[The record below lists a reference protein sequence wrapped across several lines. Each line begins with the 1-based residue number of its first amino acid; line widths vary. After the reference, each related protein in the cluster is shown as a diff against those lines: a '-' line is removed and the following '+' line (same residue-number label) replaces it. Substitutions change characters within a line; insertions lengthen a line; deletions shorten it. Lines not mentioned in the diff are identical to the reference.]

1 MTDEFEKNVGSDRRT
16 FIKRLVITS
25 AFAAPVVSSFTMTGV
40 RAVLSQG
47 SITALA
53 NSNATPPPG
62 PPNYPEQLICGQV
75 RDPKVPLTLDVDDG
89 PIHIKVVVPADAL
102 PGEGR
107 VGAGTIVCIYKGDLE
122 ALAAEVPS
130 GETPISAY
138 AVVWHANNNSK
149 PDALSPITMTVTNDV
164 TESGDPIYV
173 FDKDTGDTVPAGTA
187 GATMWEVSFVE
198 DPAYVVTRVG
208 PAPPPEPTPPGPAP
222 VRVEPD
228 FTG

>member
-1 MTDEFEKNVGSDRRT
+1 MTDEFEQNVGPDRRS

-40 RAVLSQG
+40 RAVLKQG

-53 NSNATPPPG
+53 NSNTTPPPG
-62 PPNYPEQLICGQV
+62 PPHYPEQLVCGQSQ
-75 RDPKVPLTLDVDDG
+75 DPNFPLTIDVDDG
-89 PIHIKVVVPADAL
+89 PIHIQVVVPEDAL
-102 PGEGR
+102 PFDR
-107 VGAGTIVCIYKGDLE
+107 RFPTIVCIYKGDLD
-122 ALAAEVPS
+122 ALADEVPS

-138 AVVWHANNNSK
+138 AVVWHSPPNNST
-149 PDALSPITMTVTNDV
+149 PDAMSPITMTVTNDV

-173 FDKDTGDTVPAGTA
+173 FDKGTGDTVPAGTA
-187 GATMWEVSFVE
+187 DATTWEVSFVE

-208 PAPPPEPTPPGPAP
+208 PVPPPPEPRPAP